1 MPVNKA
7 TLEKTIQQLLAAEVL
22 IDPSEIP
29 DAKLSAFWLGI
40 RLGRREG
47 FMKGFDL
54 ALDCVSSGEAP
65 EDAQTFH

>member
-29 DAKLSAFWLGI
+29 DAKLSAFWLGV

-54 ALDCVSSGEAP
+54 ALDCVSSGETP
-65 EDAQTFH
+65 EEVQTFH

>member
-1 MPVNKA
+1 MPVTKA
-7 TLEKTIQQLLAAEVL
+7 TLEKAIQQLLASEVL
-22 IDPSEIP
+22 VDPSEIP

-54 ALDCVSSGEAP
+54 ALDCVSSGETP
-65 EDAQTFH
+65 DEVQVLH